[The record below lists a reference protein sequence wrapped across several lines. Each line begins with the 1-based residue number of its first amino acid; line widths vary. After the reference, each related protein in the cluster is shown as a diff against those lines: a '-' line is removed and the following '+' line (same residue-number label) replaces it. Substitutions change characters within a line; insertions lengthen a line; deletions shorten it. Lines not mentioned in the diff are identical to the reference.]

1 MQDPRVAG
9 LAAALTLAAIAD
21 TLITTPEDLY
31 PILGWIDETLLWG
44 LAAKM
49 WISYLEGRK
58 LEELFVW
65 KR

>member
-1 MQDPRVAG
+1 MQDFRVAA
-9 LAAALTLAAIAD
+9 LATALTVAAIAD
-21 TLITTPEDLY
+21 TLVPTPEDLW
-31 PILGWIDETLLWG
+31 PILGWVDETLLWG

-65 KR
+65 KP